1 MSGFA
6 PSILSSTIS
15 EAVVKKPSVVEKQIG
30 NVQDNGISLFLSKT
44 PDEKVKEY
52 IDLSKM
58 SSGDLPNNP
67 DRSNELEKHIN
78 DNYTRYTITPPSK
91 HESLYVHNNLITEG
105 TINLEEANTLLGCH
119 KIESEDKG
127 TVTMS
132 EKASCSVMGGR
143 KSRKQRRSK
152 RRRRRGRQ
160 SRK

>member
-1 MSGFA
+1 MSGLA

-15 EAVVKKPSVVEKQIG
+15 QAVVKNSSSVEKRIG
-30 NVQDNGISLFLSKT
+30 NVQDNGISLFLSKN
-44 PDEKVKEY
+44 PDEEVKAY

-58 SSGDLPNNP
+58 SPGDLPNNP
-67 DRSNELEKHIN
+67 DRINELEKHIN
-78 DNYTRYTITPPSK
+78 DNYKQYTIQPPSK
-91 HESLYVHNNLITEG
+91 YQSLYVDNSLITEG
-105 TINLEEANTLLGCH
+105 TINLEEANKLLGCH
-119 KIESEDKG
+119 EIDTQDKS

-132 EKASCSVMGGR
+132 EKAMCVSSGGR

>member
-1 MSGFA
+1 MS
-6 PSILSSTIS
+6 LSNVYKISDSKTIY
-15 EAVVKKPSVVEKQIG
+15 
-30 NVQDNGISLFLSKT
+30 LSKEN
-44 PDEKVKEY
+44 DSD
-52 IDLSKM
+52 IM
-58 SSGDLPNNP
+58 SHLKGIKNQDY
-67 DRSNELEKHIN
+67 DATDFVKHIA
-78 DNYTRYTITPPSK
+78 DNYTEYTITGLPDYTK
-91 HESLYVHNNLITEG
+91 LYVHKNLITKGDVESVIG